1 MSNVKITVQERQE
14 VNPRGSAA
22 SSDIVYIPGLATT
35 GPIGV
40 PTLCQ
45 TYDEFTSTFGSEPY
59 KLVDAD
65 IDGFAKADRCGLKA
79 GNFDRGYIMA
89 AELLNTGLQI
99 MFERVDQDVV
109 SDAQPIVAVATTDEV
124 DRMTA
129 LENGVYQYTTCKE
142 KESEKFAF
150 KFLLRPS
157 SLAQEDSVVTD
168 TVSVGVRM
176 VEELENA
183 TVTLGAIT
191 FTKTTGVTVEGNK
204 INLAGVHAHTL
215 DYLVFTAEVNV
226 AVTTPEEGKI
236 VKFAVVGVEGES
248 ADAPV
253 VETSKLNYLYEQ
265 FVTLFNKLEDKGQ
278 YSVKY
283 ITSGG
288 YPTYFVGDEQIAKNM
303 MGVASVRG
311 DAIAI
316 IDHEYD
322 TSRSLNYK
330 DSNSI
335 YYAVNNTFKSEA
347 DATYAAM
354 FTPYGKYTL
363 TRIALPVEKDEDKK
377 PILPAS
383 FGYLKSLAT
392 AIKTS
397 PNWLAMAG
405 VSRGQVSGYTPI
417 DGDPIITNV
426 IAENYQP
433 KQADDAGLN
442 MIGINAITNIRP
454 YGQCIWGNRTLYKTP
469 KLGGEPLNFL
479 NTRNMISDIKKLAYT
494 TAKEL
499 MFEQNSDTLWLK
511 FKSGVSPLLEQLRSG
526 NGISDYK
533 LIKGATHYG
542 TDGNGPQLARN
553 ELAAVIRIYPMY
565 AVEYFEITVV
575 VTDEDVAV
583 E

>member
-14 VNPRGSAA
+14 INPRGSVA
-22 SSDIVYIPGLATT
+22 SSDIVYIPGLAIT

-45 TYDEFTSTFGSEPY
+45 TYDEFTSTFGSKPY
-59 KLVDAD
+59 MFVESD
-65 IDGFAKADRCGLKA
+65 INGFAKADRCGVHTE
-79 GNFDRGYIMA
+79 NPDRGYVMA
-89 AELLNTGLQI
+89 AELLNAGLQV
-99 MFERVDQDVV
+99 MFERVDQNVA

-124 DRMTA
+124 DRMAA
-129 LENGVYQYTTCKE
+129 LENGVYQYTTCRE

-150 KFLLRPS
+150 KFLLRAS
-157 SLAQEDSVVTD
+157 NLAQENGVVTD

-176 VEELENA
+176 VESLENVA
-183 TVTLGAIT
+183 VTLGAIT
-191 FTKTTGVTVEGNK
+191 FTKTTGVTVDGNK

-226 AVTTPEEGKI
+226 AVTTPEEGKF
-236 VKFAVVGVEGES
+236 VKFSVVGVEGEN
-248 ADAPV
+248 AEAPV

-265 FVTLFNKLEDKGQ
+265 FATLFDKLEDKGQ

-288 YPTYFVGDEQIAKNM
+288 YPTYFVGDETIALKM
-303 MGVASVRG
+303 MNVAALRG
-311 DAIAI
+311 DAVAI

-322 TSRSLNYK
+322 ISRPLNYK
-330 DSNSI
+330 DPKSI
-335 YYAVNNTFKSEA
+335 YYSVNNTFKAQE

-354 FTPYGKYTL
+354 FTPYGEYSLIRVGGKT
-363 TRIALPVEKDEDKK
+363 
-377 PILPAS
+377 ILPAS

-405 VSRGQVSGYTPI
+405 VSRGQVPGYTPI

-433 KQADDAGLN
+433 KQADEAGLN

-454 YGQCIWGNRTLYKTP
+454 YGQCIWGNRTLAMTP
-469 KLGGEPLNFL
+469 TLGGEPRNFL

-533 LIKGATHYG
+533 LIKGTTHYG
-542 TDGNGPQLARN
+542 TDGNGAPLGRN

>member
-14 VNPRGSAA
+14 INPRGSAA

-45 TYDEFTSTFGSEPY
+45 TYDEFTSTFGSDPY

-65 IDGFAKADRCGLKA
+65 IDGFAKADRCCVHKGDL
-79 GNFDRGYIMA
+79 DRGYVMA
-89 AELLNTGLQI
+89 AELLNAGLQV

-109 SDAQPIVAVATTDEV
+109 SDAQPIVAVATTEEV

-142 KESEKFAF
+142 KDSEKFVF
-150 KFLLRPS
+150 KFILRAS
-157 SLAQEDSVVTD
+157 ALAQVDGDVTD

-176 VEELENA
+176 AEELENVK
-183 TVTLGAIT
+183 VTLGTIT
-191 FTKTTGVTVEGNK
+191 FTKTTGVTVDGNK
-204 INLAGVHAHTL
+204 IMLAGVHAHTL
-215 DYLVFTAEVNV
+215 DYLVFNAEVNV
-226 AVTTPEEGKI
+226 AVTNPEEGKV

-265 FVTLFNKLEDKGQ
+265 FATLFDKLEDKGQ

-288 YPTYFVGDEQIAKNM
+288 YPTYFVDDETMALKM
-303 MGVASVRG
+303 MNVAALRG
-311 DAIAI
+311 DAVAI

-322 TSRSLNYK
+322 TSRSLTYK
-330 DSNSI
+330 DTKSI
-335 YYAVNNTFKSEA
+335 YYAVNKTFKSQE

-354 FTPYGKYTL
+354 FTPYGQYSL
-363 TRIALPVEKDEDKK
+363 TRIGGKT
-377 PILPAS
+377 IMPAS

-405 VSRGQVSGYTPI
+405 VSRGQVPGYTPI

-433 KQADDAGLN
+433 KQADGEGLN
-442 MIGINAITNIRP
+442 TIGINAITNIRP
-454 YGQCIWGNRTLYKTP
+454 YGQCIWGNRTLAMTP
-469 KLGGEPLNFL
+469 TLGGEPKNFL

-533 LIKGATHYG
+533 LIKGTTHYDG
-542 TDGNGPQLARN
+542 TQLARN

>member
-14 VNPRGSAA
+14 INPRGSAA

-59 KLVDAD
+59 KFVEAD
-65 IDGFAKADRCGLKA
+65 IDGFAKADRCCVHKGDL
-79 GNFDRGYIMA
+79 DRGYVMA
-89 AELLNTGLQI
+89 AELLNAGLQV
-99 MFERVDQDVV
+99 MFERVDQDVA

-129 LENGVYQYTTCKE
+129 LENGVYQYTTCRE

-150 KFLLRPS
+150 KFLLRAS
-157 SLAQEDSVVTD
+157 NLAQEGGIVTD

-176 VEELENA
+176 VESLENVA
-183 TVTLGAIT
+183 VTLGAIT
-191 FTKTTGVTVEGNK
+191 FTKTTGVTVDGNK

-226 AVTTPEEGKI
+226 AVTTPEEGKV
-236 VKFAVVGVEGES
+236 VKFAVVGVEGEN
-248 ADAPV
+248 AEAPV

-265 FVTLFNKLEDKGQ
+265 FATLFDKLEDKGQ

-288 YPTYFVGDEQIAKNM
+288 YPTYFVEEETIALSM
-303 MGVASVRG
+303 MNVAALRG

-322 TSRSLNYK
+322 ISRPLTYK
-330 DSNSI
+330 DPKSI
-335 YYAVNNTFKSEA
+335 YYSVNKTFKSQE

-354 FTPYGKYTL
+354 FTPYGQYSL
-363 TRIALPVEKDEDKK
+363 TRVGGKTIM
-377 PILPAS
+377 PAS

-405 VSRGQVSGYTPI
+405 VSRGQVPGYTPI

-433 KQADDAGLN
+433 KQADGEGIN
-442 MIGINAITNIRP
+442 TIGINAITNIRP
-454 YGQCIWGNRTLYKTP
+454 YGQCIWGNRTLAMTP
-469 KLGGEPLNFL
+469 SLGGEPKNFL

-533 LIKGATHYG
+533 LIKGTTHYDG
-542 TDGNGPQLARN
+542 TQLARN

>member
-14 VNPRGSAA
+14 INPRGSAA

-59 KLVDAD
+59 KFVEAD
-65 IDGFAKADRCGLKA
+65 IDGFAKADRCCVHKGDL
-79 GNFDRGYIMA
+79 DRGYVMA
-89 AELLNTGLQI
+89 AELLNAGLQV
-99 MFERVDQDVV
+99 MFERVDQDVA

-129 LENGVYQYTTCKE
+129 LENGVYQYTTCRE
-142 KESEKFAF
+142 KESEKFSF
-150 KFLLRPS
+150 KFLLRAS
-157 SLAQEDSVVTD
+157 NLAQEGGVVTD

-176 VEELENA
+176 VESLENVA
-183 TVTLGAIT
+183 VTLGAIT
-191 FTKTTGVTVEGNK
+191 FTKTTGVTVDGNK

-226 AVTTPEEGKI
+226 AVTTPEEGKV
-236 VKFAVVGVEGES
+236 VKFAVVGVEGEN
-248 ADAPV
+248 AEAPV

-265 FVTLFNKLEDKGQ
+265 FATLFDKLEDKGQ

-288 YPTYFVGDEQIAKNM
+288 YPTYFVEEETIALSM
-303 MGVASVRG
+303 MNVAALRG
-311 DAIAI
+311 DAVAI

-322 TSRSLNYK
+322 ISRPLTYK
-330 DSNSI
+330 DPKSI
-335 YYAVNNTFKSEA
+335 YYSVNKTFKSQE

-354 FTPYGKYTL
+354 FTPYGQYSLIRVGGKT
-363 TRIALPVEKDEDKK
+363 IM
-377 PILPAS
+377 PAS

-405 VSRGQVSGYTPI
+405 VSRGQVPGYTPI

-433 KQADDAGLN
+433 KQADGEGIN
-442 MIGINAITNIRP
+442 TIGINAITNIRP
-454 YGQCIWGNRTLYKTP
+454 YGQCIWGNRTLAMTP
-469 KLGGEPLNFL
+469 SLGGEPKNFL

-533 LIKGATHYG
+533 LIKGTTHYDG
-542 TDGNGPQLARN
+542 TQLARN

>member
-14 VNPRGSAA
+14 INPRGSAA

-59 KLVDAD
+59 KFVEAD
-65 IDGFAKADRCGLKA
+65 INGFAKADRCCVHNGDL
-79 GNFDRGYIMA
+79 DRGYVMA
-89 AELLNTGLQI
+89 AELLNAGLQV
-99 MFERVDQDVV
+99 MFERVDQNVA
-109 SDAQPIVAVATTDEV
+109 SDSQPIVAVATTDEV

-129 LENGVYQYTTCKE
+129 LQNGVYQYTTCRE

-150 KFLLRPS
+150 KFLLRAS
-157 SLAQEDSVVTD
+157 NLKQEAGVVTD

-176 VEELENA
+176 VESLENVA
-183 TVTLGAIT
+183 VTLGAIT
-191 FTKTTGVTVEGNK
+191 FTRTTGVTVDGNK

-226 AVTTPEEGKI
+226 AVTAPEEGKI
-236 VKFAVVGVEGES
+236 VKFSVVGVEGQNAE
-248 ADAPV
+248 APV

-265 FVTLFNKLEDKGQ
+265 FATLFDKLEDKGQ

-283 ITSGG
+283 ITGGG
-288 YPTYFVGDEQIAKNM
+288 YPTYFVGEETIALKM
-303 MGVASVRG
+303 MNVAALRG
-311 DAIAI
+311 DAVAI

-322 TSRSLNYK
+322 ISRPLNYK
-330 DSNSI
+330 DPESI
-335 YYAVNNTFKSEA
+335 YYSVNKTFKAQE

-354 FTPYGKYTL
+354 FTPYGKYPL
-363 TRIALPVEKDEDKK
+363 TRVGGKTIM
-377 PILPAS
+377 PAS

-405 VSRGQVSGYTPI
+405 VSRGQVPGYTPI
-417 DGDPIITNV
+417 DGAPIITNV

-433 KQADDAGLN
+433 KQADGEGIN
-442 MIGINAITNIRP
+442 TIGINAITNIRP
-454 YGQCIWGNRTLYKTP
+454 YGQCIWGNRTLAMTP
-469 KLGGEPLNFL
+469 TLGGEPKNFL

-499 MFEQNSDTLWLK
+499 MFEQNSDSLWVR
-511 FKSGVSPLLEQLRSG
+511 FKAGVSPLLDQLKSG
-526 NGISDYK
+526 NGLSNYK
-533 LIKGATHYG
+533 IIKGTTHYDG
-542 TDGNGPQLARN
+542 TQLARN

-575 VTDEDVAV
+575 VSDEDVAV

>member
-14 VNPRGSAA
+14 INPRGSVA
-22 SSDIVYIPGLATT
+22 SSDIVYIPGLAIT

-45 TYDEFTSTFGSEPY
+45 TYDEFTSTFGSKPY
-59 KLVDAD
+59 MFVESD
-65 IDGFAKADRCGLKA
+65 INGFAKADRCGVHTETP
-79 GNFDRGYIMA
+79 DRGYVMA
-89 AELLNTGLQI
+89 AELLNAGLQV
-99 MFERVDQDVV
+99 MFERVDQNVA

-124 DRMTA
+124 DRMAA
-129 LENGVYQYTTCKE
+129 LENGVYQYTTCRE

-150 KFLLRPS
+150 KFLLRAS
-157 SLAQEDSVVTD
+157 NLAQENGVVTD

-176 VEELENA
+176 VESLENVA
-183 TVTLGAIT
+183 VTLGAIT
-191 FTKTTGVTVEGNK
+191 FTKTTGVTVDGNK

-226 AVTTPEEGKI
+226 AVTTPEEGKF
-236 VKFAVVGVEGES
+236 VKFSVVGVEGEN
-248 ADAPV
+248 AEAPV

-265 FVTLFNKLEDKGQ
+265 FATLFDKLEDKGQ

-288 YPTYFVGDEQIAKNM
+288 YPTYFVGDETIALKM
-303 MGVASVRG
+303 MNVAALRG
-311 DAIAI
+311 DAVAI

-322 TSRSLNYK
+322 ISRPLNYK
-330 DSNSI
+330 DPKSI
-335 YYAVNNTFKSEA
+335 YYSVNNTFKAQE

-354 FTPYGKYTL
+354 FTPYGEYSLIRVGGKT
-363 TRIALPVEKDEDKK
+363 
-377 PILPAS
+377 ILPAS

-392 AIKTS
+392 AIKAS

-405 VSRGQVSGYTPI
+405 VSRGQVPGYTPI

-433 KQADDAGLN
+433 KQADEAGLN

-454 YGQCIWGNRTLYKTP
+454 YGQCIWGNRTLAMTP
-469 KLGGEPLNFL
+469 TLGGEPRNFL

-533 LIKGATHYG
+533 LIKGTTHYG
-542 TDGNGPQLARN
+542 TDGNGAPLSRN

>member
-14 VNPRGSAA
+14 INPRGSAA

-59 KLVDAD
+59 KFVEAD
-65 IDGFAKADRCGLKA
+65 IDGFTKADRCCVHKGDL
-79 GNFDRGYIMA
+79 DRGYVMA
-89 AELLNTGLQI
+89 AELLNAGLQV
-99 MFERVDQDVV
+99 MFERVDQNVA

-150 KFLLRPS
+150 KFLLRAS
-157 SLAQEDSVVTD
+157 NLAQENGVVTD

-176 VEELENA
+176 AEALENV
-183 TVTLGAIT
+183 TITLGAIT

-226 AVTTPEEGKI
+226 AVTAPEEGKV
-236 VKFAVVGVEGES
+236 VKFAIVGVEGES
-248 ADAPV
+248 AEAPV

-265 FVTLFNKLEDKGQ
+265 FATLFDKLEDKGQ

-288 YPTYFVGDEQIAKNM
+288 YPTYFVGDETVALSM
-303 MGVASVRG
+303 MNVAALRG

-322 TSRSLNYK
+322 ISRPLTYRDPK
-330 DSNSI
+330 SI
-335 YYAVNNTFKSEA
+335 YYAVNKTFKSQE

-354 FTPYGKYTL
+354 FTPYGQYSL
-363 TRIALPVEKDEDKK
+363 TRVGGKTIM
-377 PILPAS
+377 PAS

-405 VSRGQVSGYTPI
+405 VSRGQVPGYTPI

-433 KQADDAGLN
+433 KQADGEGIN
-442 MIGINAITNIRP
+442 TIGINAITNIRP
-454 YGQCIWGNRTLYKTP
+454 YGQCIWGNRTLAMTP
-469 KLGGEPLNFL
+469 SLGGEPKNFL

-533 LIKGATHYG
+533 LIKGTTHY
-542 TDGNGPQLARN
+542 DGIQLARN

>member
-14 VNPRGSAA
+14 INPRGSVA
-22 SSDIVYIPGLATT
+22 SSDIVYIPGLAIT

-45 TYDEFTSTFGSEPY
+45 TYDEFTSTFGSKPY
-59 KLVDAD
+59 MFVESD
-65 IDGFAKADRCGLKA
+65 INGFAKADRCGVHTE
-79 GNFDRGYIMA
+79 NPDRGYVMA
-89 AELLNTGLQI
+89 AELLNAGLQV
-99 MFERVDQDVV
+99 MFERVDQNVA

-124 DRMTA
+124 DRMAA
-129 LENGVYQYTTCKE
+129 LENGVYQYTTCRE

-150 KFLLRPS
+150 KFLLRAS
-157 SLAQEDSVVTD
+157 NLTQENGVVTD

-176 VEELENA
+176 VESLENVA
-183 TVTLGAIT
+183 VTLGAIT
-191 FTKTTGVTVEGNK
+191 FTKTTGVTVDGNK

-215 DYLVFTAEVNV
+215 DYLVFTVEVNV
-226 AVTTPEEGKI
+226 AVTTPEEGKF
-236 VKFAVVGVEGES
+236 VKFSVVGVEGEN
-248 ADAPV
+248 AEAPV

-265 FVTLFNKLEDKGQ
+265 FATLFDKLEDKGQ

-288 YPTYFVGDEQIAKNM
+288 YPTYFVGDETIALKM
-303 MGVASVRG
+303 MNVAALRG
-311 DAIAI
+311 DAVAI

-322 TSRSLNYK
+322 ISRPLNYK
-330 DSNSI
+330 DPKSI
-335 YYAVNNTFKSEA
+335 YYSVNNTFKAQE

-354 FTPYGKYTL
+354 FTPYGEYSLIRVGGKT
-363 TRIALPVEKDEDKK
+363 
-377 PILPAS
+377 ILPAS

-405 VSRGQVSGYTPI
+405 VSRGQVPGYTPI

-433 KQADDAGLN
+433 KQADEAGLN

-454 YGQCIWGNRTLYKTP
+454 YGQCIWGNRTLAMTP
-469 KLGGEPLNFL
+469 TLGGEPRNFL

-533 LIKGATHYG
+533 LIKGTTHYG
-542 TDGNGPQLARN
+542 TDGNGAPLGRN

>member
-14 VNPRGSAA
+14 INPRGSAA

-45 TYDEFTSTFGSEPY
+45 TYDDLTLTFGSEPY
-59 KLVDAD
+59 KFVEAD
-65 IDGFAKADRCGLKA
+65 INGFAKADRCCVHKD
-79 GNFDRGYIMA
+79 NPDRGYVMA
-89 AELLNTGLQI
+89 AELLNAGLQV
-99 MFERVDQDVV
+99 MFERVDQDVA

-129 LENGVYQYTTCKE
+129 LQNGVYQYTTCRE

-150 KFLLRPS
+150 KFLLRAS
-157 SLAQEDSVVTD
+157 NLKQEGGVVTD

-176 VEELENA
+176 VESLENVA
-183 TVTLGAIT
+183 VTLGAIT
-191 FTKTTGVTVEGNK
+191 FTRTTGVTVDGNK

-226 AVTTPEEGKI
+226 AVTTPEEGKV
-236 VKFAVVGVEGES
+236 VKFAVVGVEGQNAE
-248 ADAPV
+248 APV

-265 FVTLFNKLEDKGQ
+265 FATLFDKLEDKGQ

-283 ITSGG
+283 ITGGG
-288 YPTYFVGDEQIAKNM
+288 YPTYFVGDETIALKM
-303 MGVASVRG
+303 MNVAALRG
-311 DAIAI
+311 DAVAI

-322 TSRSLNYK
+322 ISRPLNYR
-330 DSNSI
+330 DPESI
-335 YYAVNNTFKSEA
+335 YYSVNKTFKAQE

-354 FTPYGKYTL
+354 FTPYGEYSL
-363 TRIALPVEKDEDKK
+363 TRVGGKTIM
-377 PILPAS
+377 PAS

-405 VSRGQVSGYTPI
+405 VSRGQVPGYTPI
-417 DGDPIITNV
+417 DGAPIITNV

-433 KQADDAGLN
+433 KQADGEGIN
-442 MIGINAITNIRP
+442 TIGINAITNIRP
-454 YGQCIWGNRTLYKTP
+454 YGQCIWGNRTLAMTP
-469 KLGGEPLNFL
+469 TLGGEPKNFL

-533 LIKGATHYG
+533 LIKGTRHYG
-542 TDGNGPQLARN
+542 TDGNGAPLGRN

>member
-14 VNPRGSAA
+14 INPRGSAA

-59 KLVDAD
+59 KFVEAD
-65 IDGFAKADRCGLKA
+65 IDGFAKADRCCVHKGDL
-79 GNFDRGYIMA
+79 DRGYVMA
-89 AELLNTGLQI
+89 AELLNAGLQV
-99 MFERVDQDVV
+99 MFERVDQDVA
-109 SDAQPIVAVATTDEV
+109 SDAQPIVAVATTDEF

-129 LENGVYQYTTCKE
+129 LENGVYQYTTCRE

-150 KFLLRPS
+150 KFLLRAS
-157 SLAQEDSVVTD
+157 SLAQEGGVVTD

-176 VEELENA
+176 VESLENVA
-183 TVTLGAIT
+183 VTLGAIT
-191 FTKTTGVTVEGNK
+191 FTKTTGVTVDGNK

-226 AVTTPEEGKI
+226 AVTTPEEGKV
-236 VKFAVVGVEGES
+236 VKFAVVGVEGEN
-248 ADAPV
+248 AEAPV

-265 FVTLFNKLEDKGQ
+265 FATLFDKLEDKGQ

-288 YPTYFVGDEQIAKNM
+288 YPTYFVGEETIALSM
-303 MGVASVRG
+303 MNVAALRG

-322 TSRSLNYK
+322 ISRPLTYK
-330 DSNSI
+330 DPKSI
-335 YYAVNNTFKSEA
+335 YYSVNKTFKSQE

-354 FTPYGKYTL
+354 FTPYGQYSLIRVGGKT
-363 TRIALPVEKDEDKK
+363 IM
-377 PILPAS
+377 PAS

-405 VSRGQVSGYTPI
+405 VSRGQVPGYTPI

-433 KQADDAGLN
+433 KQADGEGIN
-442 MIGINAITNIRP
+442 TIGINAITNIRP
-454 YGQCIWGNRTLYKTP
+454 YGQCIWGNRTLAMTP
-469 KLGGEPLNFL
+469 SLGGEPKNFL

-533 LIKGATHYG
+533 LIKGTTHYDG
-542 TDGNGPQLARN
+542 TQLARN

>member
-14 VNPRGSAA
+14 INPRGSAA

-59 KLVDAD
+59 KFVEAD
-65 IDGFAKADRCGLKA
+65 IDGFAKADRCCVHKGDL
-79 GNFDRGYIMA
+79 DRGYVMA
-89 AELLNTGLQI
+89 AELLNAGLQV
-99 MFERVDQDVV
+99 MFERVDQNVA

-129 LENGVYQYTTCKE
+129 LENGVYQYTTCRE

-150 KFLLRPS
+150 KFLLRAS
-157 SLAQEDSVVTD
+157 NLKQEAGVVTD

-176 VEELENA
+176 VETLENVA
-183 TVTLGAIT
+183 VTLGAIT
-191 FTKTTGVTVEGNK
+191 FTRTTGVTVDGNK

-226 AVTTPEEGKI
+226 AVTTPEEGKV
-236 VKFAVVGVEGES
+236 VKFAVVGVEGQNAE
-248 ADAPV
+248 APV

-265 FVTLFNKLEDKGQ
+265 FATLFDKLQDKGQ

-283 ITSGG
+283 ITGGG
-288 YPTYFVGDEQIAKNM
+288 YPTYFVGEETIALKM
-303 MGVASVRG
+303 MNVAALRG
-311 DAIAI
+311 DAVAI

-322 TSRSLNYK
+322 ISRPLNYR
-330 DSNSI
+330 DPESI
-335 YYAVNNTFKSEA
+335 YYSVNKTFKAQE

-354 FTPYGKYTL
+354 FTPYGKYSL
-363 TRIALPVEKDEDKK
+363 TRVGGKTIM
-377 PILPAS
+377 PAS

-405 VSRGQVSGYTPI
+405 VSRGQVPGYTPI

-433 KQADDAGLN
+433 KQADGEGIN
-442 MIGINAITNIRP
+442 TIGINAITNIRP
-454 YGQCIWGNRTLYKTP
+454 YGQCIWGNRTLAMTP
-469 KLGGEPLNFL
+469 SLGGEPKNFL

-533 LIKGATHYG
+533 LIKGTTHYDG
-542 TDGNGPQLARN
+542 TQLARN

>member
-14 VNPRGSAA
+14 INPRGSAA

-59 KLVDAD
+59 KFVEAD
-65 IDGFAKADRCGLKA
+65 IDGFAKADKCCVHKGDL
-79 GNFDRGYIMA
+79 DRGYVMA
-89 AELLNTGLQI
+89 AELLNAGLQV
-99 MFERVDQDVV
+99 MFERVDQDVA
-109 SDAQPIVAVATTDEV
+109 SGAQPIVAVATTDEV

-150 KFLLRPS
+150 KFLLRAS
-157 SLAQEDSVVTD
+157 NLEQENGVVTD

-176 VEELENA
+176 AEALENV

-215 DYLVFTAEVNV
+215 DYLVFTAEVNI
-226 AVTTPEEGKI
+226 AVTAPEEGKV

-248 ADAPV
+248 AEAPV

-265 FVTLFNKLEDKGQ
+265 FATLFDKLEDKGQ

-288 YPTYFVGDEQIAKNM
+288 YPTYFVGEETVALSM
-303 MGVASVRG
+303 MNVAALRG

-322 TSRSLNYK
+322 TSRPLTYK
-330 DSNSI
+330 DPKSI
-335 YYAVNNTFKSEA
+335 YYAVNKTFKSQE

-354 FTPYGKYTL
+354 FTPYGQYSL
-363 TRIALPVEKDEDKK
+363 TRVGGKT
-377 PILPAS
+377 ILPAS

-405 VSRGQVSGYTPI
+405 VSRGQVPGYTPI

-433 KQADDAGLN
+433 KQADGEGIN
-442 MIGINAITNIRP
+442 TIGINAITNIRP
-454 YGQCIWGNRTLYKTP
+454 YGQCIWGNRTLAMTP
-469 KLGGEPLNFL
+469 ALGGEPKNFL

-533 LIKGATHYG
+533 LIKGTTHYDG
-542 TDGNGPQLARN
+542 TQLARN

-575 VTDEDVAV
+575 VTDEDIAV

>member
-14 VNPRGSAA
+14 INPRGSAA

-59 KLVDAD
+59 KFVEAD
-65 IDGFAKADRCGLKA
+65 IDGFAKADRCCVHKGDL
-79 GNFDRGYIMA
+79 DRGYVMA
-89 AELLNTGLQI
+89 AELLNAGLQV
-99 MFERVDQDVV
+99 MFERVDQNVA

-129 LENGVYQYTTCKE
+129 LENGVYQYTTCRE

-150 KFLLRPS
+150 KFLLRAS
-157 SLAQEDSVVTD
+157 NLAQEGGVVTD

-176 VEELENA
+176 VESLENVA
-183 TVTLGAIT
+183 VTLGAIT
-191 FTKTTGVTVEGNK
+191 FTKTTGVTVDGNK

-226 AVTTPEEGKI
+226 AVTTPEEGKV
-236 VKFAVVGVEGES
+236 VKFAVVGVEGEN
-248 ADAPV
+248 AEAPV

-265 FVTLFNKLEDKGQ
+265 FATLFDKLEDKGQ

-288 YPTYFVGDEQIAKNM
+288 YPTYFVGEETLALSM
-303 MGVASVRG
+303 MNVAALRG

-322 TSRSLNYK
+322 ISRPLTYK
-330 DSNSI
+330 DPKSI
-335 YYAVNNTFKSEA
+335 YYSVNKTFKSQE

-354 FTPYGKYTL
+354 FTPYGQYSLIRVGGKT
-363 TRIALPVEKDEDKK
+363 IM
-377 PILPAS
+377 PAS

-405 VSRGQVSGYTPI
+405 VSRGQVPGYTPI

-433 KQADDAGLN
+433 KQADGEGIN
-442 MIGINAITNIRP
+442 TIGINAITNIRP
-454 YGQCIWGNRTLYKTP
+454 YGQCIWGNRTLAMTP
-469 KLGGEPLNFL
+469 SLGGEPKNFL

-533 LIKGATHYG
+533 LIKGTTHYDG
-542 TDGNGPQLARN
+542 TQLARN

>member
-14 VNPRGSAA
+14 INPRGSVA
-22 SSDIVYIPGLATT
+22 SSDIVYIPGLAIT

-45 TYDEFTSTFGSEPY
+45 TYDEFTSTFGSKPY
-59 KLVDAD
+59 MFVESD
-65 IDGFAKADRCGLKA
+65 INGFAKADRCGVHTE
-79 GNFDRGYIMA
+79 NPDRGYVMA
-89 AELLNTGLQI
+89 AELLNAGLQV
-99 MFERVDQDVV
+99 MFERVDQNVA

-124 DRMTA
+124 DRMAA
-129 LENGVYQYTTCKE
+129 LENGVYQYTTCRE

-150 KFLLRPS
+150 KFLLRAS
-157 SLAQEDSVVTD
+157 NLAQENGVVTD

-176 VEELENA
+176 VESLENVA
-183 TVTLGAIT
+183 VTLGAIT
-191 FTKTTGVTVEGNK
+191 FTKTTGVTVDRNK

-226 AVTTPEEGKI
+226 AVTTPEEGKF
-236 VKFAVVGVEGES
+236 VKFSVVGVEGEN
-248 ADAPV
+248 AEAPV

-265 FVTLFNKLEDKGQ
+265 FATLFDKLEDKGQ

-288 YPTYFVGDEQIAKNM
+288 YPTYFVGDETIALKM
-303 MGVASVRG
+303 MNVAALRG
-311 DAIAI
+311 DAVAI

-322 TSRSLNYK
+322 ISRPLNYK
-330 DSNSI
+330 DPKSI
-335 YYAVNNTFKSEA
+335 YYSVNNTFKAQE

-354 FTPYGKYTL
+354 FTPYGEYSLIRVGGKT
-363 TRIALPVEKDEDKK
+363 
-377 PILPAS
+377 ILPAS

-405 VSRGQVSGYTPI
+405 VSRGQVPGYTPI

-433 KQADDAGLN
+433 KQADEAGLN

-454 YGQCIWGNRTLYKTP
+454 YGQCIWGNRTLAMTP
-469 KLGGEPLNFL
+469 TLGGEPRNFL

-533 LIKGATHYG
+533 LIKGTTHYG
-542 TDGNGPQLARN
+542 TDGNGAPLGRN

>member
-14 VNPRGSAA
+14 INPRGSAA

-59 KLVDAD
+59 KFVDAD
-65 IDGFAKADRCGLKA
+65 IDGFAKADRCCVHKGDL
-79 GNFDRGYIMA
+79 DRGYVMA
-89 AELLNTGLQI
+89 AELLNAGLQV
-99 MFERVDQDVV
+99 MFERVDQNVA

-150 KFLLRPS
+150 KFLLRAS
-157 SLAQEDSVVTD
+157 NLAQENGVVTD

-176 VEELENA
+176 VEALENV

-226 AVTTPEEGKI
+226 AVTVPEEGKV
-236 VKFAVVGVEGES
+236 VKFSVVGVEGES
-248 ADAPV
+248 AEAPV

-265 FVTLFNKLEDKGQ
+265 FATLFDKLEDKGQ

-288 YPTYFVGDEQIAKNM
+288 YPTYFVGDETVALSM
-303 MGVASVRG
+303 MNVAALRG

-322 TSRSLNYK
+322 ISRPLTYK
-330 DSNSI
+330 DPKSI
-335 YYAVNNTFKSEA
+335 YYAVNKTFKSQE

-354 FTPYGKYTL
+354 FTPYGQYSL
-363 TRIALPVEKDEDKK
+363 TRVGGKTIM
-377 PILPAS
+377 PAS

-405 VSRGQVSGYTPI
+405 VSRGQVPGYTPI

-433 KQADDAGLN
+433 KQADGEGIN
-442 MIGINAITNIRP
+442 TIGINAITNIRP
-454 YGQCIWGNRTLYKTP
+454 YGQCIWGNRTLAMTP
-469 KLGGEPLNFL
+469 SLGGEPKNFL

-533 LIKGATHYG
+533 LIKGTTHYDG
-542 TDGNGPQLARN
+542 TQLARN

>member
-14 VNPRGSAA
+14 INPRGSAA

-59 KLVDAD
+59 KFVEAD
-65 IDGFAKADRCGLKA
+65 IDGFAKADKCCVHKGDL
-79 GNFDRGYIMA
+79 DRGYVMA
-89 AELLNTGLQI
+89 AELLNAGLQV
-99 MFERVDQDVV
+99 MFERVDQDVA

-124 DRMTA
+124 DRMAA

-150 KFLLRPS
+150 KFLLRAS
-157 SLAQEDSVVTD
+157 NLAQEDGVVTD

-176 VEELENA
+176 VEALENV

-191 FTKTTGVTVEGNK
+191 FTKTTGVTVDGNK

-226 AVTTPEEGKI
+226 AVTAPEEGKV

-248 ADAPV
+248 AEAPV

-265 FVTLFNKLEDKGQ
+265 FATLFDKLEDKGQ

-288 YPTYFVGDEQIAKNM
+288 YPTYFVGDETVALSM
-303 MGVASVRG
+303 MNVAALRG

-322 TSRSLNYK
+322 ISRPLTYK
-330 DSNSI
+330 DPKSI
-335 YYAVNNTFKSEA
+335 YYAVNKTFKSQE

-354 FTPYGKYTL
+354 FTPYGQYSL
-363 TRIALPVEKDEDKK
+363 TRVGGKTIM
-377 PILPAS
+377 PAS

-405 VSRGQVSGYTPI
+405 VSRGQVPGYTPI

-433 KQADDAGLN
+433 KQADGEGIN
-442 MIGINAITNIRP
+442 TIGINAITNIRP
-454 YGQCIWGNRTLYKTP
+454 YGQCIWGNRTLAMTP
-469 KLGGEPLNFL
+469 SLGGEPKNFL

-533 LIKGATHYG
+533 LIKGTTHYDG
-542 TDGNGPQLARN
+542 TQLARN

>member
-14 VNPRGSAA
+14 INPRGSAA

-59 KLVDAD
+59 KFVEAD
-65 IDGFAKADRCGLKA
+65 IDGFAKADRCCVHKGDL
-79 GNFDRGYIMA
+79 DRGYVMA
-89 AELLNTGLQI
+89 AELLNAGLQV
-99 MFERVDQDVV
+99 MFERVDQDVA

-129 LENGVYQYTTCKE
+129 LENGVYQYTTCRE
-142 KESEKFAF
+142 KESEKFSF
-150 KFLLRPS
+150 KFLLRAS
-157 SLAQEDSVVTD
+157 NLAQEGGVVTD

-176 VEELENA
+176 VESLENVA
-183 TVTLGAIT
+183 VTLGAIT
-191 FTKTTGVTVEGNK
+191 FTKTTGVTVDGNK

-226 AVTTPEEGKI
+226 AVTTPEEGKV
-236 VKFAVVGVEGES
+236 VKFAVVGVEGEN
-248 ADAPV
+248 AEAPV

-265 FVTLFNKLEDKGQ
+265 FATLFDKLEDKGQ

-288 YPTYFVGDEQIAKNM
+288 YPTYFVGEETIALSM
-303 MGVASVRG
+303 MNVAALRG

-322 TSRSLNYK
+322 ISRPLTYK
-330 DSNSI
+330 DPKSI
-335 YYAVNNTFKSEA
+335 YYSVNKTFKSQE

-354 FTPYGKYTL
+354 FTPYGQYSLIRVGGKT
-363 TRIALPVEKDEDKK
+363 IM
-377 PILPAS
+377 PAS

-405 VSRGQVSGYTPI
+405 VSRGQVPGYTPI

-433 KQADDAGLN
+433 KQADGEGIN
-442 MIGINAITNIRP
+442 TIGINAITNIRP
-454 YGQCIWGNRTLYKTP
+454 YGQCIWGNRTLAMTP
-469 KLGGEPLNFL
+469 SLGGEPKNFL

-533 LIKGATHYG
+533 LIKGTTHYDG
-542 TDGNGPQLARN
+542 TQLARN

>member
-14 VNPRGSAA
+14 INPRGSAA

-45 TYDEFTSTFGSEPY
+45 TYDEFTSTFGSDPY

-65 IDGFAKADRCGLKA
+65 IDGFAKADRCCVHKGDL
-79 GNFDRGYIMA
+79 DRGYVMA
-89 AELLNTGLQI
+89 AELLNAGLQV
-99 MFERVDQDVV
+99 MFERVDQNVV
-109 SDAQPIVAVATTDEV
+109 SDAQPIVAVATTEEV

-129 LENGVYQYTTCKE
+129 LENGVYQYTTCRE

-150 KFLLRPS
+150 KFLLRAS
-157 SLAQEDSVVTD
+157 NLAQEDGVVTD

-176 VEELENA
+176 VESLENVA
-183 TVTLGAIT
+183 VTLGAIT
-191 FTKTTGVTVEGNK
+191 FTKTTGVTVDGNK

-226 AVTTPEEGKI
+226 AVTTPEEGKF
-236 VKFAVVGVEGES
+236 VKFSVVGVEGES
-248 ADAPV
+248 AEAPV

-265 FVTLFNKLEDKGQ
+265 FVTLFDKLEDKGQ

-288 YPTYFVGDEQIAKNM
+288 YPTYFVGEETIALKM
-303 MGVASVRG
+303 MNVAALRG
-311 DAIAI
+311 DAVAI

-322 TSRSLNYK
+322 VSRPLNYK
-330 DSNSI
+330 DPKSI
-335 YYAVNNTFKSEA
+335 YYSVNKTFKAQE

-354 FTPYGKYTL
+354 FTPYGEYSL
-363 TRIALPVEKDEDKK
+363 TRVGGRTIM
-377 PILPAS
+377 PAS

-405 VSRGQVSGYTPI
+405 VSRGQVPGYTPI

-433 KQADDAGLN
+433 KQADGEGIN
-442 MIGINAITNIRP
+442 TIGINAITNIRP
-454 YGQCIWGNRTLYKTP
+454 YGQCIWGNRTLAMTP
-469 KLGGEPLNFL
+469 TLGGEPKNFL

-533 LIKGATHYG
+533 LIKGTTHYDG
-542 TDGNGPQLARN
+542 TQLARN

-575 VTDEDVAV
+575 VSDEDVAV

>member
-45 TYDEFTSTFGSEPY
+45 TYDEFTSTFGSKPY
-59 KLVDAD
+59 EMVDAD
-65 IDGFAKADRCGLKA
+65 INGFAKADRCCLHKGDV
-79 GNFDRGYIMA
+79 DRGYVMA
-89 AELLNTGLQI
+89 AELLNAGLQV
-99 MFERVDQDVV
+99 MFERVDQNVTADSHPV
-109 SDAQPIVAVATTDEV
+109 AAVATTDEV
-124 DRMTA
+124 DRMVA

-142 KESEKFAF
+142 KESEKFVF
-150 KFLLRPS
+150 KFILRAAA
-157 SLAQEDSVVTD
+157 LAQEGGDVTD

-176 VEELENA
+176 AEELENVK
-183 TVTLGAIT
+183 VTLGTIT
-191 FTKTTGVTVEGNK
+191 FTKTTGVTVDGNK
-204 INLAGVHAHTL
+204 IMLAGVHAHTL
-215 DYLVFTAEVNV
+215 DYLVFNVEVNV
-226 AVTTPEEGKI
+226 AVTNPEEGKI
-236 VKFAVVGVEGES
+236 VKFVVVGVEGES

-265 FVTLFNKLEDKGQ
+265 FATLFDKLEDKGQ

-288 YPTYFVGDEQIAKNM
+288 YPTYFVGDETVALSM
-303 MGVASVRG
+303 MNVAAHRG
-311 DAIAI
+311 DAVAI

-322 TSRSLNYK
+322 TSRSLTYK
-330 DSNSI
+330 DTKSI
-335 YYAVNNTFKSEA
+335 YYAVNNTFKSQE

-354 FTPYGKYTL
+354 FTPYGQYSL
-363 TRIALPVEKDEDKK
+363 TRVGGKTIM
-377 PILPAS
+377 PAS

-405 VSRGQVSGYTPI
+405 VSRGQVPGYTPI

-433 KQADDAGLN
+433 KQADGEGLN
-442 MIGINAITNIRP
+442 TIGINAITNIRP
-454 YGQCIWGNRTLYKTP
+454 YGQCIWGNRTLAMTP
-469 KLGGEPLNFL
+469 TLGGEPKNFL

-494 TAKEL
+494 TAKDL
-499 MFEQNSDTLWLK
+499 MFEQNSDSLWVR
-511 FKSGVSPLLEQLRSG
+511 FKAGVSPLLDQLKSG
-526 NGISDYK
+526 NGLSNYK
-533 LIKGATHYG
+533 IIKGTTHYDG
-542 TDGNGPQLARN
+542 TQLARN

-575 VTDEDVAV
+575 VSDEDVAV

>member
-14 VNPRGSAA
+14 INPRGSAA

-59 KLVDAD
+59 KFVEAD
-65 IDGFAKADRCGLKA
+65 IDGFAKADRCCVHKGDL
-79 GNFDRGYIMA
+79 DRGYVMA
-89 AELLNTGLQI
+89 AELLNAGLQV
-99 MFERVDQDVV
+99 MFERVDQDVA

-129 LENGVYQYTTCKE
+129 LENGIYQYTTCKE

-150 KFLLRPS
+150 KFLLRAS
-157 SLAQEDSVVTD
+157 SLAQEDGVVTD

-176 VEELENA
+176 AEALENV

-226 AVTTPEEGKI
+226 AVTAPEEGKV

-248 ADAPV
+248 AEAPV

-265 FVTLFNKLEDKGQ
+265 FATLFDKLEDKGQ

-288 YPTYFVGDEQIAKNM
+288 YPTYFVGEETVALSM
-303 MGVASVRG
+303 MNVAALRG

-322 TSRSLNYK
+322 VSRPLTYK
-330 DSNSI
+330 DPKSI
-335 YYAVNNTFKSEA
+335 YYSVNKTFKSQE

-354 FTPYGKYTL
+354 FTPYGQYSL
-363 TRIALPVEKDEDKK
+363 TRVGGKT
-377 PILPAS
+377 ILPAS

-405 VSRGQVSGYTPI
+405 VSRGQVPGYTPI

-433 KQADDAGLN
+433 KQADGEGIN
-442 MIGINAITNIRP
+442 TIGINAITNIRP
-454 YGQCIWGNRTLYKTP
+454 YGQCIWGNRTLAMTP
-469 KLGGEPLNFL
+469 ALGGEPKNFL

-533 LIKGATHYG
+533 LIKGTTHYDG
-542 TDGNGPQLARN
+542 TQLARN

>member
-14 VNPRGSAA
+14 INPRGSAA

-59 KLVDAD
+59 KFVDAD
-65 IDGFAKADRCGLKA
+65 IDGFAKADKCCVHKGDL
-79 GNFDRGYIMA
+79 DRGYVMA
-89 AELLNTGLQI
+89 AELLNTGLQV
-99 MFERVDQDVV
+99 MFERVDQDVA

-124 DRMTA
+124 DRMAA

-150 KFLLRPS
+150 KFLLRAS
-157 SLAQEDSVVTD
+157 NLTQENGVVTD

-176 VEELENA
+176 VEALENV

-226 AVTTPEEGKI
+226 AVTAPEEGKV
-236 VKFAVVGVEGES
+236 VKFAIVGVEGES
-248 ADAPV
+248 AEAPV

-265 FVTLFNKLEDKGQ
+265 FATLFDKLEDKGQ

-288 YPTYFVGDEQIAKNM
+288 YPTYFVGDETVALSM
-303 MGVASVRG
+303 MNVAALRG

-322 TSRSLNYK
+322 ISRPLTYK
-330 DSNSI
+330 DPKSI
-335 YYAVNNTFKSEA
+335 YYAVNKTFKSQE

-354 FTPYGKYTL
+354 FTPYGQYSL
-363 TRIALPVEKDEDKK
+363 TRVGGKTIM
-377 PILPAS
+377 PAS

-405 VSRGQVSGYTPI
+405 VSRGQVPGYTPI

-433 KQADDAGLN
+433 KQADGEGIN
-442 MIGINAITNIRP
+442 TIGINAITNIRP
-454 YGQCIWGNRTLYKTP
+454 YGQCIWGNRTLAMTP
-469 KLGGEPLNFL
+469 SLGGEPKNFL

-533 LIKGATHYG
+533 LIKGTTHYDG
-542 TDGNGPQLARN
+542 TQLARN

>member
-14 VNPRGSAA
+14 INPRGSAA

-59 KLVDAD
+59 KFVEAD
-65 IDGFAKADRCGLKA
+65 IDGFAKADRCCVHKGDL
-79 GNFDRGYIMA
+79 DRGYVMA
-89 AELLNTGLQI
+89 AELLNAGLQV
-99 MFERVDQDVV
+99 MFERVDQDVA

-129 LENGVYQYTTCKE
+129 LENGVYQYTTCRE

-150 KFLLRPS
+150 KFLLRAS
-157 SLAQEDSVVTD
+157 NLAQEGGVVTD

-176 VEELENA
+176 VESLENVA
-183 TVTLGAIT
+183 VTLGAIT
-191 FTKTTGVTVEGNK
+191 FTKITGVTVDGNK

-226 AVTTPEEGKI
+226 AVTTPEEGKV
-236 VKFAVVGVEGES
+236 VKFAVVGVEGEN
-248 ADAPV
+248 AEAPV

-265 FVTLFNKLEDKGQ
+265 FATLFDKLEDKGQ

-288 YPTYFVGDEQIAKNM
+288 YPTYFVGEETIALSM
-303 MGVASVRG
+303 MNVAALRG
-311 DAIAI
+311 DAVAI

-322 TSRSLNYK
+322 ISRPLTYK
-330 DSNSI
+330 DPKSI
-335 YYAVNNTFKSEA
+335 YYSVNKTFKSQE

-354 FTPYGKYTL
+354 FTPYGQYSL
-363 TRIALPVEKDEDKK
+363 TRVGGKTIM
-377 PILPAS
+377 PAS

-405 VSRGQVSGYTPI
+405 VSRGQVPGYTPI
-417 DGDPIITNV
+417 DGYPIITNV

-433 KQADDAGLN
+433 KQADGEGIN
-442 MIGINAITNIRP
+442 TIGINAITNIRP
-454 YGQCIWGNRTLYKTP
+454 YGQCIWGNRTLAMTP
-469 KLGGEPLNFL
+469 SLGGEPKNFL

-533 LIKGATHYG
+533 LIKGTTHYDG
-542 TDGNGPQLARN
+542 TQLARN

>member
-14 VNPRGSAA
+14 INPRGSAA

-59 KLVDAD
+59 KFVEAD
-65 IDGFAKADRCGLKA
+65 IDGFAKADRCCVHKGDL
-79 GNFDRGYIMA
+79 DRGYVMA
-89 AELLNTGLQI
+89 AELLNAGLQV
-99 MFERVDQDVV
+99 MFERVDQDVA

-129 LENGVYQYTTCKE
+129 LENGVYQYTTCRE

-150 KFLLRPS
+150 KFLLRAS
-157 SLAQEDSVVTD
+157 NLAQEGGVVTD

-176 VEELENA
+176 VESLENVA
-183 TVTLGAIT
+183 VTLGAIT
-191 FTKTTGVTVEGNK
+191 FTKTTGVTVDGNK

-226 AVTTPEEGKI
+226 AVTTPEEGKV
-236 VKFAVVGVEGES
+236 VKFAVVGVEGEN
-248 ADAPV
+248 AEAPV

-265 FVTLFNKLEDKGQ
+265 FATLFDKLEDKGQ

-288 YPTYFVGDEQIAKNM
+288 YPTYFVEEETIALSM
-303 MGVASVRG
+303 MNVAALRG

-322 TSRSLNYK
+322 ISRPLTYK
-330 DSNSI
+330 DPKSI
-335 YYAVNNTFKSEA
+335 YYSVNKTFKSQE

-354 FTPYGKYTL
+354 FTPYGQYSL
-363 TRIALPVEKDEDKK
+363 TRVGGKTIM
-377 PILPAS
+377 PAS

-405 VSRGQVSGYTPI
+405 VSRGQVPGYTPI

-433 KQADDAGLN
+433 KQADGEGIN
-442 MIGINAITNIRP
+442 TIGINAITNIRP
-454 YGQCIWGNRTLYKTP
+454 YGQCIWGNRTLAMTP
-469 KLGGEPLNFL
+469 SLGGEPKNFL

-533 LIKGATHYG
+533 LIKGTTHYDG
-542 TDGNGPQLARN
+542 TQLARN

>member
-14 VNPRGSAA
+14 INPRGSAA

-59 KLVDAD
+59 KFVEAD
-65 IDGFAKADRCGLKA
+65 IDGFAKADRCCAHKGDL
-79 GNFDRGYIMA
+79 DRGYVMA
-89 AELLNTGLQI
+89 AELLNAGLQV
-99 MFERVDQDVV
+99 MFERVDQDVA

-150 KFLLRPS
+150 KFLLRAS
-157 SLAQEDSVVTD
+157 NLTQEDGVVTD

-176 VEELENA
+176 AEALENV

-226 AVTTPEEGKI
+226 AVTAPEEGKV

-248 ADAPV
+248 AEAPV

-265 FVTLFNKLEDKGQ
+265 FATLFDKLEDKGQ

-288 YPTYFVGDEQIAKNM
+288 YPTYFVGEETVALSM
-303 MGVASVRG
+303 MNVAALRG

-322 TSRSLNYK
+322 VSRPLTYK
-330 DSNSI
+330 DPKSI
-335 YYAVNNTFKSEA
+335 YYSVNKTFKSQE

-354 FTPYGKYTL
+354 FTPYGQYSL
-363 TRIALPVEKDEDKK
+363 TRVGGKT
-377 PILPAS
+377 ILPAS

-405 VSRGQVSGYTPI
+405 VSRGQVPGYTPI

-433 KQADDAGLN
+433 KQADGEGIN
-442 MIGINAITNIRP
+442 TIGINAITNIRP
-454 YGQCIWGNRTLYKTP
+454 YGQCIWGNRTLAMTP
-469 KLGGEPLNFL
+469 ALGGEPKNFL

-533 LIKGATHYG
+533 LIKGTTHYDG
-542 TDGNGPQLARN
+542 TQLARN

>member
-14 VNPRGSAA
+14 INPRGSAA

-59 KLVDAD
+59 KFVEAD
-65 IDGFAKADRCGLKA
+65 IDGFAKADRCCVHKGDL
-79 GNFDRGYIMA
+79 DRGYVMA
-89 AELLNTGLQI
+89 AELLNAGLQV
-99 MFERVDQDVV
+99 MFERVDQNVA

-129 LENGVYQYTTCKE
+129 LENGVYQYTTCRE

-150 KFLLRPS
+150 KFLLRAS
-157 SLAQEDSVVTD
+157 NLAQEGGIVTD

-176 VEELENA
+176 VESLENVA
-183 TVTLGAIT
+183 VTLGAIT
-191 FTKTTGVTVEGNK
+191 FTKTTGVTVDGNK

-226 AVTTPEEGKI
+226 AVTTPEEGKV
-236 VKFAVVGVEGES
+236 VKFAVVGVEGEN
-248 ADAPV
+248 AEAPV

-265 FVTLFNKLEDKGQ
+265 FATLFDKLEDKGQ

-288 YPTYFVGDEQIAKNM
+288 YPTYFVEEETIALSM
-303 MGVASVRG
+303 MNVAALRG

-322 TSRSLNYK
+322 ISRPLTYK
-330 DSNSI
+330 DPKSI
-335 YYAVNNTFKSEA
+335 YYSVNKTFKSQE

-354 FTPYGKYTL
+354 FTPYGQYSL
-363 TRIALPVEKDEDKK
+363 TRVGGKTIM
-377 PILPAS
+377 PAS

-405 VSRGQVSGYTPI
+405 VSRGQVPGYTPI

-433 KQADDAGLN
+433 KQADGEGIN
-442 MIGINAITNIRP
+442 TIGINAITNIRP
-454 YGQCIWGNRTLYKTP
+454 YGQCIWGNRTLAMTP
-469 KLGGEPLNFL
+469 SLGGEPKNFL

-533 LIKGATHYG
+533 LIKGTTHYDG
-542 TDGNGPQLARN
+542 TQLARN

>member
-14 VNPRGSAA
+14 INPRGSAA

-45 TYDEFTSTFGSEPY
+45 TYDDFTSTFGSEPY
-59 KLVDAD
+59 KFVEAD
-65 IDGFAKADRCGLKA
+65 INGFAKADRCCVHKD
-79 GNFDRGYIMA
+79 NPDRGYVMA
-89 AELLNTGLQI
+89 AELLNAGLQV
-99 MFERVDQDVV
+99 MFERVDQNVA
-109 SDAQPIVAVATTDEV
+109 SDSQPIVAVATTDEV

-129 LENGVYQYTTCKE
+129 LENGVYQYTTCRE

-150 KFLLRPS
+150 KFLLRAS
-157 SLAQEDSVVTD
+157 NLKQEGGVVTD

-176 VEELENA
+176 VESLENVA
-183 TVTLGAIT
+183 VTLGAIT
-191 FTKTTGVTVEGNK
+191 FTRTTGVTVDGNK

-226 AVTTPEEGKI
+226 AVTTPEEGKV
-236 VKFAVVGVEGES
+236 VKFAVVGVEGEN
-248 ADAPV
+248 AEAPV

-265 FVTLFNKLEDKGQ
+265 FATLFDKLEDKGQ

-288 YPTYFVGDEQIAKNM
+288 YPTYFVGEETIALKM
-303 MGVASVRG
+303 MNVAALRG
-311 DAIAI
+311 DAVAI

-322 TSRSLNYK
+322 ISRPLNYK
-330 DSNSI
+330 DPESI
-335 YYAVNNTFKSEA
+335 YYSVNKTFKSQE

-354 FTPYGKYTL
+354 FTPYGEYSL
-363 TRIALPVEKDEDKK
+363 TRVGGKT
-377 PILPAS
+377 ILPAS

-405 VSRGQVSGYTPI
+405 VSRGQVPGYTPI
-417 DGDPIITNV
+417 EGDPIITNV

-433 KQADDAGLN
+433 KQADGEGIN
-442 MIGINAITNIRP
+442 TIGINAITNIRP
-454 YGQCIWGNRTLYKTP
+454 YGQCIWGNRTLAMTP
-469 KLGGEPLNFL
+469 SRGGGEPKNFL

-511 FKSGVSPLLEQLRSG
+511 FKSGVSPLLEQLLSG

-533 LIKGATHYG
+533 LIKGT
-542 TDGNGPQLARN
+542 TQPVRN

>member
-14 VNPRGSAA
+14 INPRGSAA

-59 KLVDAD
+59 KFVEAD
-65 IDGFAKADRCGLKA
+65 IDGFAKADRCCVHKGDL
-79 GNFDRGYIMA
+79 DRGYVMA
-89 AELLNTGLQI
+89 AELLNAGLQV
-99 MFERVDQDVV
+99 MFERVDQDVA

-129 LENGVYQYTTCKE
+129 LENGVYQYTTCRE

-150 KFLLRPS
+150 KFLLRAS
-157 SLAQEDSVVTD
+157 SLAQESGVVTD

-176 VEELENA
+176 VESLENVA
-183 TVTLGAIT
+183 VTLGAIT
-191 FTKTTGVTVEGNK
+191 FTKTTGVTVDGNK

-226 AVTTPEEGKI
+226 AVTTPEEGKV
-236 VKFAVVGVEGES
+236 VKFAVVGVEGEN
-248 ADAPV
+248 AEAPV

-265 FVTLFNKLEDKGQ
+265 FATLFDKLEDKGQ

-288 YPTYFVGDEQIAKNM
+288 YPTYFVGEETIALSM
-303 MGVASVRG
+303 MNVAALRG

-322 TSRSLNYK
+322 ISRPLTYK
-330 DSNSI
+330 DPKSI
-335 YYAVNNTFKSEA
+335 YYSVNKTFKSQE

-354 FTPYGKYTL
+354 FTPYGQYSLIRVGGKT
-363 TRIALPVEKDEDKK
+363 IM
-377 PILPAS
+377 PAS

-405 VSRGQVSGYTPI
+405 VSRGQVPGYTPI

-433 KQADDAGLN
+433 KQADGEGIN
-442 MIGINAITNIRP
+442 TIGINAITNIRP
-454 YGQCIWGNRTLYKTP
+454 YGQCIWGNRTLAMTP
-469 KLGGEPLNFL
+469 SLGGEPKNFL

-533 LIKGATHYG
+533 LIKGTTHYDG
-542 TDGNGPQLARN
+542 TQLARN

>member
-14 VNPRGSAA
+14 INPRGSAA

-59 KLVDAD
+59 KFVEAD
-65 IDGFAKADRCGLKA
+65 INGFAKADRCCVHKD
-79 GNFDRGYIMA
+79 NPDRGYVMA
-89 AELLNTGLQI
+89 AELLNAGLQV
-99 MFERVDQDVV
+99 MFERVDQDVA

-129 LENGVYQYTTCKE
+129 LENGVYQYTTCRE

-150 KFLLRPS
+150 KFLLRAS
-157 SLAQEDSVVTD
+157 NLKQEGGVVTD

-176 VEELENA
+176 VESLENVA
-183 TVTLGAIT
+183 VTLGAIT
-191 FTKTTGVTVEGNK
+191 FTRTTGVTVDGNK
-204 INLAGVHAHTL
+204 INLAGVHAHIL

-226 AVTTPEEGKI
+226 AVTTPEEGKV
-236 VKFAVVGVEGES
+236 VKFAVVGVEGQNPE
-248 ADAPV
+248 APV

-265 FVTLFNKLEDKGQ
+265 FATLFDKLEDKGQ

-288 YPTYFVGDEQIAKNM
+288 YPTYFVGDETIALKM
-303 MGVASVRG
+303 MNVAALRG
-311 DAIAI
+311 DAVAI

-322 TSRSLNYK
+322 ISRPLNYK
-330 DSNSI
+330 DPQSI
-335 YYAVNNTFKSEA
+335 YYSVNKKFK
-347 DATYAAM
+347 DQKNATYAAM
-354 FTPYGKYTL
+354 FTPYGEYSL
-363 TRIALPVEKDEDKK
+363 TRVGGKTIM
-377 PILPAS
+377 PAS

-405 VSRGQVSGYTPI
+405 VSRGQVPGYTPI
-417 DGDPIITNV
+417 EGDPIITNV

-433 KQADDAGLN
+433 KQADGEGIN
-442 MIGINAITNIRP
+442 TIGINAITNIRP
-454 YGQCIWGNRTLYKTP
+454 YGQCIWGNRTLAMTP
-469 KLGGEPLNFL
+469 TLGGEPKNFL
-479 NTRNMISDIKKLAYT
+479 STRNMISDIKKLAYT

-533 LIKGATHYG
+533 LIKGTTHYDG
-542 TDGNGPQLARN
+542 TQLARN

>member
-14 VNPRGSAA
+14 INPRGSAA

-59 KLVDAD
+59 KFVEAD
-65 IDGFAKADRCGLKA
+65 IDGFAKADRCCVHKGDL
-79 GNFDRGYIMA
+79 DRGYVMA
-89 AELLNTGLQI
+89 AELLNAGLQV
-99 MFERVDQDVV
+99 MFERVDQDVA

-129 LENGVYQYTTCKE
+129 LENGVYQYTTCRE

-150 KFLLRPS
+150 KFLLRAS
-157 SLAQEDSVVTD
+157 NLAQEGGVVTD

-176 VEELENA
+176 VESLENVA
-183 TVTLGAIT
+183 VTLGAIT
-191 FTKTTGVTVEGNK
+191 FTKTTGVTVDGNK

-226 AVTTPEEGKI
+226 AVTTPEEGKV
-236 VKFAVVGVEGES
+236 VKFAVVGVEGEN
-248 ADAPV
+248 AEAPV

-265 FVTLFNKLEDKGQ
+265 FATLFDKLEDKGQ

-288 YPTYFVGDEQIAKNM
+288 YPTYFVGEETLALSM
-303 MGVASVRG
+303 MNVAALRG

-322 TSRSLNYK
+322 ISRPLTYK
-330 DSNSI
+330 DPKSI
-335 YYAVNNTFKSEA
+335 YYSVNKTFKSQE

-354 FTPYGKYTL
+354 FTPYGQYSLIRVGGKT
-363 TRIALPVEKDEDKK
+363 IM
-377 PILPAS
+377 PAS

-405 VSRGQVSGYTPI
+405 VSRGQVPGYTPI
-417 DGDPIITNV
+417 DGDLIITNV

-433 KQADDAGLN
+433 KQADGEGIN
-442 MIGINAITNIRP
+442 TIGINAITNIRP
-454 YGQCIWGNRTLYKTP
+454 YGQCIWGNRTLAMTP
-469 KLGGEPLNFL
+469 SLGGEPKNFL

-533 LIKGATHYG
+533 LIKGTTHYDG
-542 TDGNGPQLARN
+542 TQLARN

>member
-14 VNPRGSAA
+14 INPRGSAA

-59 KLVDAD
+59 KFVEAD
-65 IDGFAKADRCGLKA
+65 IDGFAKADKCCVHKGDL
-79 GNFDRGYIMA
+79 DRGYVMA
-89 AELLNTGLQI
+89 AELLNAGLQV
-99 MFERVDQDVV
+99 MFERVDQDVA

-124 DRMTA
+124 DRMAA

-150 KFLLRPS
+150 KFLLRAS
-157 SLAQEDSVVTD
+157 NLAQEDGVVTD

-176 VEELENA
+176 VEALENV

-191 FTKTTGVTVEGNK
+191 FTKTTGVTVDGNK

-226 AVTTPEEGKI
+226 AVTAPEEGKV

-248 ADAPV
+248 AEAPV

-265 FVTLFNKLEDKGQ
+265 FATLFDKLEDKGQ

-288 YPTYFVGDEQIAKNM
+288 YPTYFVGDETVALSM
-303 MGVASVRG
+303 MNVAALRG

-322 TSRSLNYK
+322 ISRPLTYK
-330 DSNSI
+330 DPKSI
-335 YYAVNNTFKSEA
+335 YYAVNKTFKSQE

-354 FTPYGKYTL
+354 FTPYGQYSL
-363 TRIALPVEKDEDKK
+363 TRVGSKTIM
-377 PILPAS
+377 PAS

-405 VSRGQVSGYTPI
+405 VSRGQVPGYTPI

-433 KQADDAGLN
+433 KQADGEGIN
-442 MIGINAITNIRP
+442 TIGINAITNIRP
-454 YGQCIWGNRTLYKTP
+454 YGQCIWGNRTLAMTP
-469 KLGGEPLNFL
+469 SLGGEPKNFL

-499 MFEQNSDTLWLK
+499 MFEQNSDSLWVR
-511 FKSGVSPLLEQLRSG
+511 FKAGVSPLLDQLKSG
-526 NGISDYK
+526 NGLSNYK
-533 LIKGATHYG
+533 IIKGTTHYDG
-542 TDGNGPQLARN
+542 TQLARN

-575 VTDEDVAV
+575 VSDEDVAV

>member
-14 VNPRGSAA
+14 INPRGSAA

-59 KLVDAD
+59 KFVDAD
-65 IDGFAKADRCGLKA
+65 IDGFAKADRCCVHKGDL
-79 GNFDRGYIMA
+79 DRGYVMA
-89 AELLNTGLQI
+89 AELLNAGLQV
-99 MFERVDQDVV
+99 MFERVDQNVA

-150 KFLLRPS
+150 KFLLRAS
-157 SLAQEDSVVTD
+157 NLAQENGVVTD

-176 VEELENA
+176 VEALENV

-226 AVTTPEEGKI
+226 AVTAPEEGKV
-236 VKFAVVGVEGES
+236 VKFSVVGVEGES
-248 ADAPV
+248 AEAPV

-265 FVTLFNKLEDKGQ
+265 FATLFDKLEDKGQ

-288 YPTYFVGDEQIAKNM
+288 YPTYFVGDETVALSM
-303 MGVASVRG
+303 MNVAALRG

-322 TSRSLNYK
+322 ISRPLTYK
-330 DSNSI
+330 DPKSI
-335 YYAVNNTFKSEA
+335 YYAVNKTFKSQE

-354 FTPYGKYTL
+354 FTPYGQYSL
-363 TRIALPVEKDEDKK
+363 TRVGGKTIM
-377 PILPAS
+377 PAS

-405 VSRGQVSGYTPI
+405 VSRGQVPGYTPI

-433 KQADDAGLN
+433 KQADGEGIN
-442 MIGINAITNIRP
+442 TIGINAITNIRP
-454 YGQCIWGNRTLYKTP
+454 YGQCIWGNRTLAMTP
-469 KLGGEPLNFL
+469 SLGGEPKNFL

-533 LIKGATHYG
+533 LIKGTTHYDG
-542 TDGNGPQLARN
+542 TQLARN

>member
-14 VNPRGSAA
+14 INPRGSAA

-59 KLVDAD
+59 KFVEAD
-65 IDGFAKADRCGLKA
+65 IDGFAKADKCCVHKGDL
-79 GNFDRGYIMA
+79 DRGYVMA
-89 AELLNTGLQI
+89 AELLNAGLQV
-99 MFERVDQDVV
+99 MFERVDQDVA

-124 DRMTA
+124 DRMAA

-150 KFLLRPS
+150 KFLLRAS
-157 SLAQEDSVVTD
+157 NLAQEDGVVTD

-176 VEELENA
+176 VEALENV

-191 FTKTTGVTVEGNK
+191 FTKTTGVTVDGNK

-226 AVTTPEEGKI
+226 AVTAPEEGKV

-248 ADAPV
+248 AEAPV

-265 FVTLFNKLEDKGQ
+265 FATLFDKLEDKGQ

-288 YPTYFVGDEQIAKNM
+288 YPTYFVGDETVALSM
-303 MGVASVRG
+303 MNVAALRG

-322 TSRSLNYK
+322 ISRPLTYK
-330 DSNSI
+330 DPKSI
-335 YYAVNNTFKSEA
+335 YYAVNKTFKSQE

-354 FTPYGKYTL
+354 FTPYGQYSL
-363 TRIALPVEKDEDKK
+363 TRVGGKTIM
-377 PILPAS
+377 PAS

-405 VSRGQVSGYTPI
+405 VSRGQVPGYTPI

-433 KQADDAGLN
+433 KQADGEGIN
-442 MIGINAITNIRP
+442 TIGINAITNIRP
-454 YGQCIWGNRTLYKTP
+454 YGQCIWGNRTLAMTP
-469 KLGGEPLNFL
+469 SLGGEPKNFL

-499 MFEQNSDTLWLK
+499 MFEQNSDSLWVR
-511 FKSGVSPLLEQLRSG
+511 FKAGVSPLLDQLKSG
-526 NGISDYK
+526 NGLSNYK
-533 LIKGATHYG
+533 IIKGTTHYDG
-542 TDGNGPQLARN
+542 TQLARN

-575 VTDEDVAV
+575 VSDEDVAV

>member
-14 VNPRGSAA
+14 INPRGSAA

-59 KLVDAD
+59 KFVEAD
-65 IDGFAKADRCGLKA
+65 INGFAKADRCCVHKD
-79 GNFDRGYIMA
+79 NPDRGYVMA
-89 AELLNTGLQI
+89 AELLNAGLQV
-99 MFERVDQDVV
+99 MFERVDQDVA

-129 LENGVYQYTTCKE
+129 LENGVYQYTTCRE

-150 KFLLRPS
+150 KFLLRAS
-157 SLAQEDSVVTD
+157 NLKQEAGVVTD

-176 VEELENA
+176 VESLENVA
-183 TVTLGAIT
+183 VTLGAIT
-191 FTKTTGVTVEGNK
+191 FTRTTGVTVDGNK
-204 INLAGVHAHTL
+204 INLAGVHAHIL

-226 AVTTPEEGKI
+226 AVTTPEEGKV
-236 VKFAVVGVEGES
+236 VKFAVVGVEGQNPE
-248 ADAPV
+248 APV

-265 FVTLFNKLEDKGQ
+265 FATLFDKLEDKGQ

-288 YPTYFVGDEQIAKNM
+288 YPTYFVGDETIALKM
-303 MGVASVRG
+303 MNVAALRG
-311 DAIAI
+311 DAVAI

-322 TSRSLNYK
+322 ISRPLNYR
-330 DSNSI
+330 DPESI
-335 YYAVNNTFKSEA
+335 YYSVNKTFKAQE

-354 FTPYGKYTL
+354 FTPYGEYSL
-363 TRIALPVEKDEDKK
+363 TRVGGKTIM
-377 PILPAS
+377 PAS

-405 VSRGQVSGYTPI
+405 VSRGQVPGYTPI
-417 DGDPIITNV
+417 DGAPIITNV

-433 KQADDAGLN
+433 KQADGEGIN
-442 MIGINAITNIRP
+442 TIGINAITNIRP
-454 YGQCIWGNRTLYKTP
+454 YGQCIWGNRTLAMTP
-469 KLGGEPLNFL
+469 SRGGGEPKNFL

-499 MFEQNSDTLWLK
+499 MFEQNSDSLWVR
-511 FKSGVSPLLEQLRSG
+511 FKAGVSPLLDQLKSG
-526 NGISDYK
+526 NGLSNYK
-533 LIKGATHYG
+533 IIKGTTHYDG
-542 TDGNGPQLARN
+542 TQLARN

-575 VTDEDVAV
+575 VSDEDVAV

>member
-14 VNPRGSAA
+14 INPRGSAA

-59 KLVDAD
+59 KFVEAD
-65 IDGFAKADRCGLKA
+65 INGFAKADRCGVHTEKP
-79 GNFDRGYIMA
+79 DRGYVMA
-89 AELLNTGLQI
+89 AELLNAGLQV
-99 MFERVDQDVV
+99 MFERVDQDVA

-129 LENGVYQYTTCKE
+129 LENGVYQYTTCRE

-150 KFLLRPS
+150 KFLLRAS
-157 SLAQEDSVVTD
+157 NLKQEGGVVTD

-176 VEELENA
+176 VESLENVA
-183 TVTLGAIT
+183 VTLGAIT
-191 FTKTTGVTVEGNK
+191 FTRTTGVTVDGNK

-226 AVTTPEEGKI
+226 AVTTPEEGKV
-236 VKFAVVGVEGES
+236 VKFAVVGVEGQNPE
-248 ADAPV
+248 APV

-265 FVTLFNKLEDKGQ
+265 FATLFDKLEDKGQ

-288 YPTYFVGDEQIAKNM
+288 YPTYFVGDETIALKM
-303 MGVASVRG
+303 MNVAALRG
-311 DAIAI
+311 DAVAI

-322 TSRSLNYK
+322 ISRPLNYR
-330 DSNSI
+330 DPESI
-335 YYAVNNTFKSEA
+335 YYSVNQTFKAQE

-354 FTPYGKYTL
+354 FTPYGEYSL
-363 TRIALPVEKDEDKK
+363 TRVGGKTIM
-377 PILPAS
+377 PAS

-405 VSRGQVSGYTPI
+405 VSRGQVPGYTPI
-417 DGDPIITNV
+417 EGYPIITNV

-433 KQADDAGLN
+433 KQADGEGIN
-442 MIGINAITNIRP
+442 TIGINAITNIRP
-454 YGQCIWGNRTLYKTP
+454 YGQCIWGNRTLAMTP
-469 KLGGEPLNFL
+469 TLGAEPKNFL

-533 LIKGATHYG
+533 LIKGTTHYDG
-542 TDGNGPQLARN
+542 TQLARLARN

>member
-14 VNPRGSAA
+14 INPRGSAA

-59 KLVDAD
+59 KFVEAD
-65 IDGFAKADRCGLKA
+65 IDGFAKADRCCVHKGDL
-79 GNFDRGYIMA
+79 DRGYVMA
-89 AELLNTGLQI
+89 AELLNAGLQV
-99 MFERVDQDVV
+99 MFERVDQDVA

-129 LENGVYQYTTCKE
+129 LENGVYQYTTCRE

-150 KFLLRPS
+150 KFLLRAS
-157 SLAQEDSVVTD
+157 NLAQEGGVVTD

-176 VEELENA
+176 VESLENVA
-183 TVTLGAIT
+183 VTLGAIT
-191 FTKTTGVTVEGNK
+191 FTKTTGVTVDGNK

-226 AVTTPEEGKI
+226 AVTTPEEGKV
-236 VKFAVVGVEGES
+236 VKFAVVGVEGEN
-248 ADAPV
+248 AEAPV

-265 FVTLFNKLEDKGQ
+265 FATLFDKLEDKGQ

-288 YPTYFVGDEQIAKNM
+288 YPTYFVGEETLALSM
-303 MGVASVRG
+303 MNVAALRG

-322 TSRSLNYK
+322 ISRPLTYK
-330 DSNSI
+330 DPKSI
-335 YYAVNNTFKSEA
+335 YYSVNKTFKSQE

-354 FTPYGKYTL
+354 FTPYGQYSLIRVGGKT
-363 TRIALPVEKDEDKK
+363 IM
-377 PILPAS
+377 PAS

-405 VSRGQVSGYTPI
+405 VSRGQVPGYTPI

-433 KQADDAGLN
+433 KQADGEGIN
-442 MIGINAITNIRP
+442 TIGINAITNIRP
-454 YGQCIWGNRTLYKTP
+454 YGQCIWGNRTLAMTP
-469 KLGGEPLNFL
+469 SLGGEPKNFL

-533 LIKGATHYG
+533 LIKGTTHYDG
-542 TDGNGPQLARN
+542 TQLARN

>member
-14 VNPRGSAA
+14 INPRGSAA

-59 KLVDAD
+59 KFVEAD
-65 IDGFAKADRCGLKA
+65 IDGFAKADKCCVHKGDL
-79 GNFDRGYIMA
+79 DRGYVMA
-89 AELLNTGLQI
+89 AELLNAGLQV
-99 MFERVDQDVV
+99 MFERVDQDVA
-109 SDAQPIVAVATTDEV
+109 SGAQPIVAVATTDEV

-150 KFLLRPS
+150 KFLLRAS
-157 SLAQEDSVVTD
+157 NLAQENGVVTD

-176 VEELENA
+176 AEALENV

-215 DYLVFTAEVNV
+215 DYLVFTAEVNI
-226 AVTTPEEGKI
+226 AVTAPEEGKV

-248 ADAPV
+248 AEAPV

-265 FVTLFNKLEDKGQ
+265 FATLFDKLEDKGQ

-288 YPTYFVGDEQIAKNM
+288 YPTYFVGEET
-303 MGVASVRG
+303 VALSIMNVAALRG

-322 TSRSLNYK
+322 TSRPLTYK
-330 DSNSI
+330 DPKSI
-335 YYAVNNTFKSEA
+335 YYSVNKTFKSQE

-354 FTPYGKYTL
+354 FTPYGQYSL
-363 TRIALPVEKDEDKK
+363 TRVGGKT
-377 PILPAS
+377 ILPAS

-405 VSRGQVSGYTPI
+405 VSRGQVPGYTPI

-433 KQADDAGLN
+433 KQADGEGIN
-442 MIGINAITNIRP
+442 TIGINAITNIRP
-454 YGQCIWGNRTLYKTP
+454 YGQCIWGNRTLAMTP
-469 KLGGEPLNFL
+469 ALGGEPKNFL

-499 MFEQNSDTLWLK
+499 MFEQNSDMLWLK

-533 LIKGATHYG
+533 LIKGTTHYDG
-542 TDGNGPQLARN
+542 TQLARN